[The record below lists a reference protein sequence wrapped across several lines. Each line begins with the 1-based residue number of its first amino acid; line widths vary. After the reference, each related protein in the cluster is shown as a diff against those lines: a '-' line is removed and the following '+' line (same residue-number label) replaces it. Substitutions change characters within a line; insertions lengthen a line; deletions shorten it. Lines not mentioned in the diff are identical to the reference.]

1 MNSILLTGLIAMLV
15 QQAFATVSKMSLPVL
30 GPLAA
35 ADMGVD
41 PSLIGVFVS
50 VTAAFGLFTTLACG
64 NFIRRYG
71 ALRTSQVSLLIVGL
85 GLAVMGMGMLP
96 LMVVAAAL
104 LGLGSTVATPASSH
118 ILARHSPPKYAPVV
132 FSIKQTGVPAGVMVT
147 GLTLP
152 PLAVIYGWGTASVM
166 AGAACCLFALML
178 QPIRERFD
186 NDRIPDQKLHW
197 GDAFGTLRN
206 VMRDAS
212 LRPLAAAGFSFIGLQ
227 AVFTTFTV
235 TYLVEVVGQSV
246 QTAGSVFGLA
256 MTIAIPARIIWGWVA
271 SGRVAPR
278 YLLALF
284 GLAMS
289 VAVAAMGLMTSGWP
303 MAGIAAVV
311 LACSAT
317 AVSWH
322 GVLLA
327 EVARIA
333 PAGQVAGM
341 TGGVLAFGNAG
352 QILLPSL
359 FSAVHLLADS
369 YLAAF
374 TICGLPAALAGLWL
388 LFEPRR
394 RHPALAPGETA

>member
-1 MNSILLTGLIAMLV
+1 MSSILLTGLIAMLV
-15 QQAFATVSKMSLPVL
+15 QQAFATVSKMAMPVL

-35 ADMGVD
+35 ADMAVD
-41 PSLIGVFVS
+41 PSMIGVFVS
-50 VTAAFGLFTTLACG
+50 ITAAFGLFTTLACG

-71 ALRTSQVSLLIVGL
+71 ALRTSQISLFVVGA
-85 GLAVMGMGMLP
+85 GLAVMGVGLLP
-96 LMVVAAAL
+96 LMIVAAAL
-104 LGLGSTVATPASSH
+104 LGLGATVATPASSH
-118 ILARHSPPKYAPVV
+118 ILARHCPPKYAPVV
-132 FSIKQTGVPAGVMVT
+132 FSIKQTGVPVGVMVT

-152 PLAVIYGWGTASVM
+152 ALAVVYGWGVASVF
-166 AGAACCLFALML
+166 AGVACCLFALML
-178 QPIRERFD
+178 QPIRNRFD
-186 NDRIPDQKLHW
+186 NDRVPDQELHW
-197 GDAFGTLRN
+197 GDAFGTLRR
-206 VMRDAS
+206 VLGDPS

-256 MTIAIPARIIWGWVA
+256 MTIAIPARILWGWVA

-278 YLLALF
+278 HLLAIF
-284 GLAMS
+284 GVAMF
-289 VAVAAMGLMTSGWP
+289 VAVSAMGFMTAAWP
-303 MAGIAAVV
+303 MVAIAAVV
-311 LACSAT
+311 LSCSAT

-352 QILLPSL
+352 QMLLPSA
-359 FSAVHLLADS
+359 FSGLYLLSGS

-374 TICGLPAALAGLWL
+374 AACGVPAMAAGLWL
-388 LFEPRR
+388 LTHRSA
-394 RHPALAPGETA
+394 PAKVEAG

>member
-1 MNSILLTGLIAMLV
+1 MSSILLTGLIAMLV
-15 QQAFATVSKMSLPVL
+15 QQAFATVSKMAMPVL

-35 ADMGVD
+35 ADMAVD
-41 PSLIGVFVS
+41 PSMIGVFVS
-50 VTAAFGLFTTLACG
+50 ITAAFGLFTTLACG

-71 ALRTSQVSLLIVGL
+71 ALRTSQISLFVVGA
-85 GLAVMGMGMLP
+85 GLAVMGVGLLP
-96 LMVVAAAL
+96 LMIVAAAL
-104 LGLGSTVATPASSH
+104 LGLGATVATPASSH
-118 ILARHSPPKYAPVV
+118 ILARHCPPKYAPVV
-132 FSIKQTGVPAGVMVT
+132 FSIKQTGVPVGVMVT

-152 PLAVIYGWGTASVM
+152 ALAVVYGWGVASVF
-166 AGAACCLFALML
+166 AGVACCLFALML
-178 QPIRERFD
+178 QPIRNRFD
-186 NDRIPDQKLHW
+186 NDRVPDQELHW
-197 GDAFGTLRN
+197 GDAFGTLRR
-206 VMRDAS
+206 VLRDPS

-256 MTIAIPARIIWGWVA
+256 MTIAIPARILWGWVA

-278 YLLALF
+278 HLLAIF
-284 GLAMS
+284 GVAMF
-289 VAVAAMGLMTSGWP
+289 VAVSAMGFMTAAWP
-303 MAGIAAVV
+303 MVAIAAVV
-311 LACSAT
+311 LSCSAT

-352 QILLPSL
+352 QMLLPSA
-359 FSAVHLLADS
+359 FSGLYLLSGS

-374 TICGLPAALAGLWL
+374 AACGVPAMAAGLWL
-388 LFEPRR
+388 LT
-394 RHPALAPGETA
+394 HSNAPAKAEAG